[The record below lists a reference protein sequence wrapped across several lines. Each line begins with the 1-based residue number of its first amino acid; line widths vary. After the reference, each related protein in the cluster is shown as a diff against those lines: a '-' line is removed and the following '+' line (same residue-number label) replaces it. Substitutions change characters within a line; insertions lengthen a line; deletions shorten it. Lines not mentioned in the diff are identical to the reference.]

1 MLSRYCI
8 LVFALFLLSPVLAQ
22 GPMGRSL
29 PVIPKPVSVQLAGGH
44 YALARLT
51 AMVIPSGNPEAER
64 MATLY
69 ASELGL
75 AGLKTI
81 QSKEIRHPRTSSITL
96 SLVKGESRDG
106 FYKINISKNGIWVQ
120 ASQPRGWFYALQT
133 LEQLLGL
140 DARNAKDRILPYGLI
155 EDAPRFAYRGMHLD
169 VSRHFYP
176 VETIKQYIAMMAR
189 FKFNSF
195 HWHLTDDQGWRIEIL
210 KFPELTAR
218 GAVRKATRIGH
229 AGSYPERYDS
239 AEYRGHYTQDEI
251 REIVRFAADHY
262 VEVIPEIDVP
272 GHSLAALAA
281 YPEFSCSGAPREVAT
296 TWGTF
301 AEGVFCTRDT
311 ALWFVK
317 EVLSEVCELFP
328 GKYIHIGGDE
338 VITDAWK
345 SCAHCQAVM
354 RRNQLGSE
362 SALQRYFVREIER
375 HLRSKGKSMVGW
387 DETVDV
393 GAPRSS
399 TIMSWRGMEGGI
411 AAARQQ
417 LPVIMCPSTHCYFDH
432 YQSASPHEPLAIG
445 GYTPLEKTYS
455 FDPIPSALKPNE
467 RSLVIGVQGNVW
479 SEYLPKAAQVLYMA
493 YPRAVALSEVAWSSP
508 EQRDYS
514 DFLGRLQ
521 QHIAWFRQN
530 GTDISSNMAE
540 LDYRTAVAED
550 GRIGLYFVRPPVEG
564 KILLE
569 STRDGDVISQYL
581 TQDSFILDRSIDFRV
596 WYQLAEGYIG
606 KPLSMK
612 FKKHLA
618 AGARIRLDQAPS
630 PRYFSGGA
638 QCLINGIT
646 ANPQRHGSSEWVG
659 MEGVDFKAV
668 IDLGQVRNIS
678 SLAIQFLHDP
688 GSWIHRPTE
697 IVVRTSADGEVFG
710 EGRRQM
716 VSQTLDRHV
725 QTEISVG
732 DESVRYLEIRAIN
745 HGEIAKGL
753 PGAGNHAWLFVGELE
768 VW

>member
-1 MLSRYCI
+1 MLRKYCTI
-8 LVFALFLLSPVLAQ
+8 LTVLLSLTPCLAQ
-22 GPMGRSL
+22 GPAGRSL
-29 PVIPKPVSVQLAGGH
+29 PVIPRPGSVQLAGGH
-44 YALARLT
+44 YELSRLST
-51 AMVIPSGNPEAER
+51 VVIPSGNPEAEK
-64 MATLY
+64 MALRYT
-69 ASELGL
+69 SGLGL
-75 AGLKTI
+75 SGLKTI
-81 QSKEIRHPRTSSITL
+81 RSKEIRHPRSGSITL
-96 SLVKGESRDG
+96 SLVPGESRDG

-120 ASQPRGWFYALQT
+120 AGQPRGWFYALQT

-140 DARNAKDRILPYGLI
+140 DAKNAKDRILPYGLI

-176 VETIKQYIAMMAR
+176 VETIKQYIALMAR

-195 HWHLTDDQGWRIEIL
+195 HWHLTDDQGWRLEIL

-229 AGSYPERYDS
+229 AGSYPERYDTT
-239 AEYRGHYTQDEI
+239 EYRGHYTQDEI
-251 REIVRFAADHY
+251 RDIVRFAADHY
-262 VEVIPEIDVP
+262 VEVIPEIDLP

-281 YPEFSCSGAPREVAT
+281 YPEFSCTGAPREVAT

-301 AEGVFCTRDT
+301 ADGVFCTRDT

-328 GKYIHIGGDE
+328 GRYIHIGGDE

-362 SALQRYFVREIER
+362 SALQRHFVREIER
-375 HLRSKGKSMVGW
+375 HLRNKGKSLVGW
-387 DETVDV
+387 DEIVEI
-393 GAPRSS
+393 GAPRSA
-399 TIMSWRGMEGGI
+399 TIMSWRGVEGGI

-455 FDPIPSALKPNE
+455 FEPIPDVLKPNE
-467 RSLVIGVQGNVW
+467 RSFVIGVQGNVW
-479 SEYLPKAAQVLYMA
+479 SEYLPNASQMLYMA
-493 YPRAVALSEVAWSSP
+493 YPRAVALSEVAWSAA

-540 LDYRTAVAED
+540 MDYRTAVTED
-550 GRIGLYFVRPPVEG
+550 GRVGLYFARPPVDG

-569 STRDGDVISQYL
+569 STREGDVISEYL
-581 TQDSFILDRSIDFRV
+581 TQDSFILDRDIEFRV
-596 WYQLAEGYIG
+596 WYQLHEGYLG
-606 KPLSMK
+606 KPLSLK
-612 FKKHLA
+612 FQKHLA
-618 AGARIRLDQAPS
+618 AGAAIRLDKRPA
-630 PRYFSGGA
+630 PRYFSGGT
-638 QCLINGIT
+638 QCLVNGIV
-646 ANPQRHGSSEWVG
+646 ANPQRHGSAEWVG
-659 MEGVDFKAV
+659 MEGVDFIGV
-668 IDLGQVRNIS
+668 IDLGQARNIR
-678 SLAIQFLHDP
+678 SLAMQFLHDP
-688 GSWIHRPTE
+688 GSWIHRPSE
-697 IVVRTSADGEVFG
+697 VVVRTSADGKVFG
-710 EGRRQM
+710 EAHRQII
-716 VSQTLDRHV
+716 SQTLDRHV
-725 QTEISVG
+725 QMEISIG
-732 DESVRYLEIRAIN
+732 EESMRYLEITVTN
-745 HGEIAKGL
+745 HGEIEAGL
-753 PGAGNHAWLFVGELE
+753 PGAGNRAWLFVGELA